1 MKAGSLNNKCLTYC
15 NNNVYSHNKK
25 RNNRFIRNEGQHN
38 EDNTEPL
45 PSAPNKQSFVW
56 NVGGI
61 VVYISGI
68 NSVQRVLGGIHF
80 DTKNLLLNGIQFL
93 TMDDFIVL

>member
-1 MKAGSLNNKCLTYC
+1 MKAGSLNNKCLVYC
-15 NNNVYSHNKK
+15 INNVYSHNKK
-25 RNNRFIRNEGQHN
+25 RNKWFIQNEGQHN

-68 NSVQRVLGGIHF
+68 NSGQRVLGGIHF
-80 DTKNLLLNGIQFL
+80 DTKNLLLNRIQFL